1 MSKHARPTTG
11 YVSARK
17 RINGNSLDVE
27 VCLVDVT
34 FELSVTGRAKD
45 STKWCTMPQREVRL
59 MPTIIGTVAEKA
71 NVLDANST
79 FRPCNGIR
87 DEGVR
92 AAE

>member
-45 STKWCTMPQREVRL
+45 GTEWCTMPQREVRL
-59 MPTIIGTVAEKA
+59 MPTIIGAMAEEA
-71 NVLDANST
+71 NMLDANRT
-79 FRPCNGIR
+79 LRPSNGVS

-92 AAE
+92 ATK